1 MGVPG
6 PPDGRAPALRASDA
20 ERDRAVARL
29 RDGASEG
36 RLTFDELAHRVELAY
51 AATTTA
57 ELEQLLADLPATTAT
72 ARAETKPAA
81 RGKQRRWNVAIMG
94 GCERRGRW
102 RPSPH
107 SIAVAVMGG
116 VSLDLRDASI
126 EGEELDITTFALMG
140 GVEITVP
147 EGVEVDLGGFAI
159 MGGNEHQPGTAPVRA
174 GTPIVRIRAF
184 SLMGG
189 TEVKVRASRPADAP
203 RKQLRQS

>member
-6 PPDGRAPALRASDA
+6 PPDDRAPALRASDA
-20 ERDRAVARL
+20 ERDHAVARL

-51 AATTTA
+51 AAATTA
-57 ELEQLLADLPATTAT
+57 ELDELLADLPAAPAT
-72 ARAETKPAA
+72 ARTETKPVP

-107 SIAVAVMGG
+107 SVAIALMGG

-126 EGEELDITTFALMG
+126 EEEELVITAFALMG
-140 GVEITVP
+140 GVEVIVP
-147 EGVEVDLGGFAI
+147 EGVEVDLGGLAI
-159 MGGNEHQPGTAPVRA
+159 MGGNEHQPGTMPVRP

-189 TEVKVRASRPADAP
+189 TEVKARGSRSAEKA
-203 RKQLRQS
+203 RKELKHG

>member
-6 PPDGRAPALRASDA
+6 PPDEHVPVLRASDA

-51 AATTTA
+51 AAATTA

-72 ARAETKPAA
+72 ARTETKPAA

-102 RPSPH
+102 RPSG
-107 SIAVAVMGG
+107 SCG
-116 VSLDLRDASI
+116 
-126 EGEELDITTFALMG
+126 
-140 GVEITVP
+140 
-147 EGVEVDLGGFAI
+147 
-159 MGGNEHQPGTAPVRA
+159 
-174 GTPIVRIRAF
+174 
-184 SLMGG
+184 
-189 TEVKVRASRPADAP
+189 
-203 RKQLRQS
+203 